1 MVYNPPGW
9 AYEQEMSMDNKEQDF
24 YKALYAVA
32 KVINSSLEPETLFK
46 KIAESIT
53 SAMKVK
59 GASIRL
65 LDRQGKRLLLAASYG
80 ISKGYLRKGAVEVG
94 KSGIDQEVLG
104 GKMVA
109 IQDAR
114 TDPKFQYHEQA
125 KEEGI
130 VSVLVVP
137 LRVEDRTIGVLRVYA
152 PEYRDFAPDEIDF
165 VTAIANLSAIAIENA
180 HLHQALKRD
189 YELLTDFEYRLFN
202 D

>member
-1 MVYNPPGW
+1 M
-9 AYEQEMSMDNKEQDF
+9 ESKEQNF

-94 KSGIDQEVLG
+94 KSVIDQEALA
-104 GKMVA
+104 GKIVA

-137 LRVEDRTIGVLRVYA
+137 LRVEDRKIGVLRVYA
-152 PEYRDFAPDEIDF
+152 PESRDFAPDEIDF